1 MKYFFEIGYLGTA
14 YHGWQIQHNA
24 ISVQGIINDRLEKL
38 LGKEI
43 KTVGSGR
50 TDTGVH
56 AICQFFHIETQSEID
71 TKQILF
77 KMNTML
83 PDDIAVY
90 AIRRVKDDANAR
102 FDAIFRSYVYKIS
115 RAKNPFLKERA
126 YHFYRPLDIQLMN
139 DAAKILIGKHNFQAF
154 SRVKTQ
160 VNHFICDVDKMIWS
174 EKDDILL
181 FHIRADRFLRGMVRA
196 IIGTLLQVGEY
207 RIKPDQVKKILESG
221 DRRKAGHAVP
231 PEGLYLEKIIYPENL
246 FSDS

>member
-14 YHGWQIQHNA
+14 YHGWQIQRNA
-24 ISVQGIINDRLEKL
+24 ISVQGIINDRLKKL
-38 LGKEI
+38 LGEEI

-90 AIRRVKDDANAR
+90 AIRHVKDDANAR
-102 FDAIFRSYVYKIS
+102 FDATSRSYVYKIS
-115 RAKNPFLKERA
+115 RVKNPFLKELA
-126 YHFYRPLDIQLMN
+126 YHYYRPLDLQVMN
-139 DAAKILIGKHNFQAF
+139 DAANMLTGKHDFQAF

-196 IIGTLLQVGEY
+196 IVGTLLQVGEH
-207 RIKPDQVKKILESG
+207 RINPGQVKKILEG
-221 DRRKAGHAVP
+221 MDRRKAGQAVP
-231 PEGLYLEKIIYPENL
+231 PEGLYLEKIIYPDSL
-246 FSDS
+246 FSDL